1 MAEASELTDY
11 IENVTRCS
19 ICLEELNDPKSLP
32 CLHTFCLK
40 CLESYCGDKQP
51 EDDVQCPV
59 CRTVFQIPEH
69 GLATLQR
76 NFFLDQL
83 RELKKVSREMTESVF
98 CEACA
103 EELAETKSEI
113 PPATTYCVDCRQRL
127 CERCSMPHRRIRTA
141 AHRVVPLSRDLRAEV
156 MASRGAAWC
165 SRHAEEREK
174 LYCFDCVENIC
185 LMCFA
190 VQHQQHKCQ
199 EIDTAAESFKS
210 RLAADTNKIS
220 DQISVVRQLLS
231 KTEVMREAFLNEV
244 ENLHADIQKRGEYI
258 KQIVDSCIK
267 AVLQKLELLKT
278 DTEKIIACDE
288 DKLQL
293 SLAALES
300 FNAYSLEL
308 QNKGKPEDVSRSASD
323 LFRRAK
329 ELLQDSAQMSAN
341 RTPLITLTAPDCE
354 IEDSVAKYVGS
365 LTSDRMT
372 GAIF

>member
-1 MAEASELTDY
+1 MSRVQNCFPDTGARTGDASAQFLPGSVERVEESVAGNDGERFLRGLRGRVRGDKVGDSASE
-11 IENVTRCS
+11 
-19 ICLEELNDPKSLP
+19 
-32 CLHTFCLK
+32 
-40 CLESYCGDKQP
+40 
-51 EDDVQCPV
+51 DVLRRLSTTV
-59 CRTVFQIPEH
+59 VRTVQH
-69 GLATLQR
+69 A
-76 NFFLDQL
+76 
-83 RELKKVSREMTESVF
+83 
-98 CEACA
+98 A
-103 EELAETKSEI
+103 SEN
-113 PPATTYCVDCRQRL
+113 
-127 CERCSMPHRRIRTA
+127 SH
-141 AHRVVPLSRDLRAEV
+141 
-156 MASRGAAWC
+156 RGAPGGAAESRPAIGSYGIARC

-220 DQISVVRQLLS
+220 DQISLVRQLLS

-329 ELLQDSAQMSAN
+329 ELLQDSAQMSTN
-341 RTPLITLTAPDCE
+341 RTPVITLTSPDCE